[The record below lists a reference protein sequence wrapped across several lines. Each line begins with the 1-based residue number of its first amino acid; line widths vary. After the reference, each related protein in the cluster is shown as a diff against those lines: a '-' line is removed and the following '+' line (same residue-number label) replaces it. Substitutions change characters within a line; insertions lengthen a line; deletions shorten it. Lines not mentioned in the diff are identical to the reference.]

1 MRDRPPRTHTA
12 VTARPHRTG
21 TPRKA
26 PNVSHPPLRVYDIMA
41 CDVYWD
47 FDGTPLL
54 REQHKFLVSFHP
66 TPGVPTPELVESIT
80 ARGPGGYEVEF
91 TNQRFTPANTD
102 GHIYDRTL
110 DYYWYM
116 VNLPTGFLAEGE
128 YTIEV
133 RGTDGGMQTR
143 SRRQDAGASRRLV
156 DHYTSR
162 RDALLASFAPS
173 GGEELADVPEAGGL
187 HCSWQTLDRSG
198 GPDAYYIHRLARGSS
213 AREFDTQNLTWWDNI
228 FVQRMRGMADA
239 GLNRGGV
246 RVGAGLE
253 ADTAYAY
260 FVEITDANVQGE
272 TNICVFQPHQVF
284 RTPAVRGAAVGA

>member
-1 MRDRPPRTHTA
+1 M
-12 VTARPHRTG
+12 
-21 TPRKA
+21 
-26 PNVSHPPLRVYDIMA
+26 SHPPLRVYDIMA

-47 FDGTPLL
+47 FEGTPLPK
-54 REQHKFLVSFHP
+54 EQHKFLVSFHP
-66 TPGVPTPELVESIT
+66 TPGVPTPQLVESIT

-91 TNQRFTPANTD
+91 SNQRFTPANTD

-133 RGTDGGMQTR
+133 RGTDGSVQTR
-143 SRRQDAGASRRLV
+143 SRHQDGGVSRRLV
-156 DHYTSR
+156 EHYTAH
-162 RDALLASFAPS
+162 RDEVLASFTPS
-173 GGEELADVPEAGGL
+173 GGEELADVPEVGGL
-187 HCSWQTLDRSG
+187 HCSWRTLDQLG
-198 GPDAYYIHRLARGSS
+198 GPEAYYIHRLSKGAS

-228 FVQRMRGMADA
+228 FVQRMHGHAEAGRG
-239 GLNRGGV
+239 RGQV
-246 RVGAGLE
+246 QVGAGLE
-253 ADTAYAY
+253 PGTSYAY

-284 RTPAVRGAAVGA
+284 RTPVARAATAPA